1 MKFEIACSK
10 SRDEMQVDTDGDSV
24 WLGCEAAHGERAS
37 IFIED
42 KREVEK
48 LRDALDEWLER
59 NA

>member
-10 SRDEMQVDTDGDSV
+10 SRDEMRVDTDDDSV
-24 WLGCEAAHGERAS
+24 WLGCEEAYGERAS

-48 LRDALDEWLER
+48 LRDALNEWLER